1 MENKIQIQQPLVV
14 DTVKKKD
21 NKRNKGNKNSNI
33 NIKKI

>member
-14 DTVKKKD
+14 DSAKKKD
-21 NKRNKGNKNSNI
+21 NKKNKVNKNSNI